1 MTLIGATQSKVN
13 AKRAKLLRG
22 GPELIRLVE
31 LGRVSASLIH
41 EMTTPLT
48 AATLVLDGMDDQQH
62 GSQEFKRVRR
72 NLRMLERYVVAAR
85 QQLNGD
91 TQPASFSLTVA
102 IHQVA
107 MILSARAKAANVKLL
122 INTIGSVRLYGERI
136 KFQQIIANLLNNAID
151 AYDDASLSKRMI
163 KLKVEQTDDKKL
175 IIAVTDYGCGI
186 SSKQLPHIFEP
197 FYSTKST
204 DKRGI
209 GIGLDI
215 TKSYIEQ
222 DFNGSIKVISGE
234 ISGTT
239 FKITIPLLEKPKPA
253 LSEDVV
259 KIR

>member
-1 MTLIGATQSKVN
+1 MALVGGSQSRANIK
-13 AKRAKLLRG
+13 KAKLLQS
-22 GPELIRLVE
+22 GPELVRLLE

-48 AATLVLDGMDDQQH
+48 AATLVLDSMDEQQH
-62 GSQEFKRVRR
+62 GSQDFKRVRR

-85 QQLNGD
+85 QQLNGN
-91 TQPASFSLTVA
+91 TQPVSFSLTVA

-122 INTIGSVRLYGERI
+122 INTLGSVRIYGDRI

-151 AYDDASLSKRMI
+151 AYDDESLPKRMVR
-163 KLKVEQTDDKKL
+163 LKVEQTVEKK
-175 IIAVTDYGCGI
+175 IIISVTDYGCGI
-186 SSKQLPHIFEP
+186 SSKQLPQIFKP
-197 FYSTKST
+197 FYSTKSI

-222 DFNGSIKVISGE
+222 DFNGSIKVTSGQ

-239 FKITIPLLEKPKPA
+239 FKIIIPFRKT
-253 LSEDVV
+253 
-259 KIR
+259 